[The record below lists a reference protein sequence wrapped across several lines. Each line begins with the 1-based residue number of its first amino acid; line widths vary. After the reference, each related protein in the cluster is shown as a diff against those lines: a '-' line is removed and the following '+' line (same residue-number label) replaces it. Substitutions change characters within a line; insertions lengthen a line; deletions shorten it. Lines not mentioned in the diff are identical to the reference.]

1 MAKVKINSLPPGI
14 TIKNGKI
21 VDLMQMGG
29 ITTGDQYDFGLATT
43 VKTPE
48 KENTD
53 KDINVRYSLNAVPR
67 EEANIEAEGGETVL
81 TDLNNDGLFGLY
93 DIKGPRHSS
102 GGVPLNLPEQSF
114 VFSDTKE
121 MKLGGQDLEAFG
133 IKTRKKMTPADV
145 SRKYNLN
152 TYYGAIKDQ
161 YADDIQVKSAELM
174 MDKNK
179 KSLSKLAFVQE
190 SKKDFEEGVPV
201 ASHPYLLS
209 QGIDPINFTAK
220 VERISQQK
228 AQQKVIDSLPPD
240 QRAQMMMLQQML
252 SQADASEQQMM
263 QEPSPEEMV
272 MDMGKY
278 GKELPKAQFGPELN
292 FGSNQNNI
300 SPYRPGVLPIFQNQ
314 FTMAGMPGL
323 SFLGQPSQSAA
334 RMQQVLSPQTSQSNF
349 LNSIYAP
356 VQNAAPFGLPT
367 FGTQQTQG
375 PYRTT
380 PGPWRPGY
388 TPPVVTPASAVT
400 PTSTTTTQP
409 RTTPDNRGAKSNV
422 AVDPAKVERYKNL
435 GIDMDFTNVG
445 ESRYVNVQSA
455 EGEQAAK
462 RGQKLPGRYG
472 DASLNETGWVSSWE
486 GIYPETQKLI
496 GSLATYSASPGQYKN
511 PEVVRFQEWLN
522 NEYIP
527 QAVNQINADRKAAG
541 YNELTAQEKADL
553 TADLRGDFGFGPGT
567 GRDFDGKFGT
577 FTSSRRPLKYK
588 VNPKETPQEG
598 CPCDDG
604 TYSEKCCEKEE
615 TKTIPPGEL
624 GKRSRRPDAEF
635 WLQDLIQ
642 LNSIASRERDM
653 FFPWQPAVAN
663 VDLGYVLEEPTRAIA
678 ATNERL
684 GLQIQ
689 GAGAF
694 GGPQALAARTAQA
707 QAQAATEIANE
718 VGRVNQRNVSTINQ
732 GLAQQA
738 QMEMGLARERRDRI
752 VKEYDDTQAVL
763 QRYLDE
769 KNFDREQYNIAL
781 ANAVTNRA
789 NTYNLN
795 SVQDYYQID
804 PSSGGMLGQFSGKAF
819 EAAALPDP
827 YKTIRDYAEAARM
840 LKAAG
845 IEPTAALIEGAMKQ
859 PVSTAQ
865 ETNAYRA
872 YMSNPNF
879 GYGASMTQGKSKKGK
894 EVKETI
900 IPFYMGKIGG

>member
-114 VFSDTKE
+114 VFSDTKK
-121 MKLGGQDLEAFG
+121 MKLGGQDLQAFG

-161 YADDIQVKSAELM
+161 YADDIQVKSAEIM

-190 SKKDFEEGVPV
+190 SKKDFEDGVPV

-209 QGIDPINFTAK
+209 QGIDPIDFTAK
-220 VERISQQK
+220 VERISQEK

-240 QRAQMMMLQQML
+240 QRAQIMMLQQML
-252 SQADASEQQMM
+252 SQADAFEQQMM

-278 GKELPKAQFGPELN
+278 GKELPKAQLGPELS
-292 FGSNQNNI
+292 FMEQVS
-300 SPYRPGVLPIFQNQ
+300 SPY
-314 FTMAGMPGL
+314 
-323 SFLGQPSQSAA
+323 
-334 RMQQVLSPQTSQSNF
+334 TSQSYFINPP
-349 LNSIYAP
+349 YAP
-356 VQNAAPFGLPT
+356 VQYASPFGLPVL
-367 FGTQQTQG
+367 GTQQTQQTQD
-375 PYRTT
+375 PYRT
-380 PGPWRPGY
+380 
-388 TPPVVTPASAVT
+388 SA
-400 PTSTTTTQP
+400 TTTTQP
-409 RTTPDNRGAKSNV
+409 RTTQDNREAENNV
-422 AVDPAKVERYKNL
+422 AFDPAKVEKYKNL
-435 GIDMDFTNVG
+435 GIDIDFTNVG
-445 ESRYVNVQSA
+445 ESRYGNVQSA
-455 EGEQAAK
+455 EGKQAAK

-472 DASLNETGWVSSWE
+472 DASLNETGWISSWE

-496 GSLATYSASPGQYKN
+496 DSLATYSASPGQYKN
-511 PEVVRFQEWLN
+511 PEVLRFQDWFN

-553 TADLRGDFGFGPGT
+553 VADLREDFGFGPGT
-567 GRDFDGKFGT
+567 GREPDGKFGT
-577 FTSSRRPLKYK
+577 FASSRRPLRYE
-588 VNPKETPQEG
+588 VNPKETSQEG
-598 CPCDDG
+598 CLCEDG
-604 TYSEKCCEKEE
+604 TYSEKCCQPEVSEE
-615 TKTIPPGEL
+615 PDVSDVPEVPPL
-624 GKRSRRPDAEF
+624 GPPAKRPSPEF

-642 LNSIASRERDM
+642 LNSIANRERDM

-663 VDLGYVLEEPTRAIA
+663 VDLGYVLEDPTRAIA
-678 ATNERL
+678 AANERL
-684 GLQIQ
+684 GLLTQ

-707 QAQAATEIANE
+707 QAQAAAEIANE
-718 VGRVNQRNVSTINQ
+718 VGRVNQRNVSTINR
-732 GLAQQA
+732 GLTQQA
-738 QMEMGLARERRDRI
+738 EMDMRFDRERRDRT

-781 ANAVTNRA
+781 ANAITNRA

-804 PSSGGMLGQFSGKAF
+804 PSSGGMIGQFSGKAF

-827 YKTIRDYAEAARM
+827 YERIRDYAEVARM

-845 IEPTAALIEGAMKQ
+845 IEPTAALIEGVMQQ
-859 PVSTAQ
+859 PVSTPQ
-865 ETNAYRA
+865 KTNAYRA

-879 GYGASMTQGKSKKGK
+879 GYGASMTQGESKKGK

-900 IPFYMGKIGG
+900 IPFYMGQIGG

>member
-114 VFSDTKE
+114 VFSDTKK
-121 MKLGGQDLEAFG
+121 MKLGGQDLQAFG

-161 YADDIQVKSAELM
+161 YADPIQVTSAELM
-174 MDKNK
+174 MAKYKDQ
-179 KSLSKLAFVQE
+179 LSKLAFVQE
-190 SKKDFEEGVPV
+190 YKKDFNEGVPV
-201 ASHPYLLS
+201 ASYPYLLS
-209 QGIDPINFTAK
+209 QGIDPIDFTAK
-220 VERISQQK
+220 VERISQKK

-240 QRAQMMMLQQML
+240 QRVQMMMLQ
-252 SQADASEQQMM
+252 EMM

-278 GKELPKAQFGPELN
+278 GKELPKAQFGPELRGINQLLN
-292 FGSNQNNI
+292 FFN
-300 SPYRPGVLPIFQNQ
+300 SPYPPIEY
-314 FTMAGMPGL
+314 
-323 SFLGQPSQSAA
+323 
-334 RMQQVLSPQTSQSNF
+334 VSPVVSSYRYET
-349 LNSIYAP
+349 
-356 VQNAAPFGLPT
+356 PT
-367 FGTQQTQG
+367 F
-375 PYRTT
+375 
-380 PGPWRPGY
+380 
-388 TPPVVTPASAVT
+388 A
-400 PTSTTTTQP
+400 TTQS
-409 RTTPDNRGAKSNV
+409 RTTPDNREAKSNV

-445 ESRYVNVQSA
+445 ESRYSNVQSA
-455 EGEQAAK
+455 EGKQ
-462 RGQKLPGRYG
+462 GRYG
-472 DASLNETGWVSSWE
+472 DASLNETGWISSWE

-496 GSLATYSASPGQYKN
+496 NSLATYSASPGQYKN
-511 PEVVRFQEWLN
+511 PEVLRFQDWFN

-553 TADLRGDFGFGPGT
+553 VADLREDFGFGPGT
-567 GRDFDGKFGT
+567 GREPDGKFGT
-577 FTSSRRPLKYK
+577 FASSRRPLKYE
-588 VNPKETPQEG
+588 VNPKKTPQEG
-598 CPCDDG
+598 CLCEDD
-604 TYSEKCCEKEE
+604 TYSEKCCQPEVSEE
-615 TKTIPPGEL
+615 SDVSEELDVPKVPLSGPPA
-624 GKRSRRPDAEF
+624 KRPSPEF
-635 WLQDLIQ
+635 WLQDLIG
-642 LNSIASRERDM
+642 LGSIANRERDM

-663 VDLGYVLEEPTRAIA
+663 VDLGYVLEDPTRAIA

-684 GLQIQ
+684 GIQ
-689 GAGAF
+689 TQAAGAF
-694 GGPQALAARTAQA
+694 GGPQASGIISYAQSKAAE
-707 QAQAATEIANE
+707 EIANILALT
-718 VGRVNQRNVSTINQ
+718 NQRNVSTVNQ

-738 QMEMGLARERRDRI
+738 EMDMRFDRERRDRT

-763 QRYLDE
+763 QRYMDE
-769 KNFDREQYNIAL
+769 KNFDREQYNNAL
-781 ANAVTNRA
+781 ANAITNRA

-795 SVQDYYQID
+795 SVQDYFQID
-804 PSSGGMLGQFSGKAF
+804 PSSGGMIGQFSGKAF

-827 YKTIRDYAEAARM
+827 YKRIKEYAEVARM

-845 IEPTAALIEGAMKQ
+845 IEPTAALIEGAMQQ
-859 PVSTAQ
+859 PASTAQ

-879 GYGASMTQGKSKKGK
+879 GYGASMTQGESKKGK

-900 IPFYMGKIGG
+900 IPFYMGQIGG